1 MDGVLQAIG
10 PQIEE
15 KRLNLF
21 ERYLTLWVGLCMA
34 AGLALGKWMPEI
46 TQQLRGL
53 ELGQGSQ
60 INLPIAVL
68 IWLMII
74 PMMMKVD
81 FASIRHVGKRPAG
94 LIVTLFINWLVKPF
108 SMAFIAWVFFRV
120 VFASWITP
128 AEADQYIAG
137 AIILAAAP
145 CTAMVF
151 VWSYLTDGD
160 PAYTLVQ
167 VSVNDLIM
175 LVLFAPLVALL
186 VTGASTLTVP
196 FQVLFYSVL
205 AFIVI
210 PLAIGTLLRIWF
222 INRHGQQ
229 WFEQQLLPKFG
240 PVTIVALLVTLVC
253 IFAFQADNITGK
265 YFHVA
270 LIAIPILLQVYFNSS
285 LAYGL
290 MKLLKVPYSVAAPG
304 ALIGASN
311 FFELAVAT
319 AIALF
324 GPGSGAA
331 LATVVGVLVEVPVML
346 SVCAICNRTRHWF
359 PDTRRA
365 VDLPSEPGRFTAV
378 PGRPRTVSKPLLVP
392 GRRERNGGFNYC
404 ADCCSGAGPRL

>member
-1 MDGVLQAIG
+1 MATTAQAA
-10 PQIEE
+10 PHKVER

-21 ERYLTLWVGLCMA
+21 ERYLTLWVGLCMI
-34 AGLALGKWMPEI
+34 AGLALGKWAPS
-46 TQQLRGL
+46 TVQTLRSMEFGR
-53 ELGQGSQ
+53 GSQ
-60 INLPIAVL
+60 VNVPIAVL

-81 FASIRHVGKRPAG
+81 FGAIRDVGQKPRG
-94 LIVTLFINWLVKPF
+94 LLVTLFVNWLVKPF
-108 SMAFIAWVFFRV
+108 SMALISWIFFRH
-120 VFASWITP
+120 VFGAWIAP
-128 AEADQYIAG
+128 AQADQYIAG
-137 AIILAAAP
+137 TIILAAAP

-175 LVLFAPLVALL
+175 LFLFAPIVRFLVS
-186 VTGASTLTVP
+186 GASSLSVP
-196 FQVLFYSVL
+196 FMVLLYSVI

-210 PLAIGTLLRIWF
+210 PLSAGVLVRAWLMRQ
-222 INRHGQQ
+222 HGRQ
-229 WFEQQLLPKFG
+229 WFEQVFLPKFS
-240 PVTIVALLVTLVC
+240 PVTILALLATLVF
-253 IFAFQADNITGK
+253 IFAFQADNITGR
-265 YFHVA
+265 YLHVV
-270 LIAIPILLQVYFNSS
+270 LIAIPILIQVYFNST

-290 MKLLKVPYSVAAPG
+290 MRVLKVPHAVAAPG

-346 SVCAICNRTRHWF
+346 SVCGVCNRTRHWF
-359 PDTRRA
+359 PA
-365 VDLPSEPGRFTAV
+365 EV
-378 PGRPRTVSKPLLVP
+378 
-392 GRRERNGGFNYC
+392 
-404 ADCCSGAGPRL
+404 GAETMA